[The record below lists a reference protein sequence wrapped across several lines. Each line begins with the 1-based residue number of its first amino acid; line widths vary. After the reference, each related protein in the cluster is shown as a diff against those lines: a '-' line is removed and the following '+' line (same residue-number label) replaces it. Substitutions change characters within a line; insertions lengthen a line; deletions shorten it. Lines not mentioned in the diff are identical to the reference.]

1 MMAVEVTTHPTF
13 SPGKPRP
20 LFTHDY
26 DKPGGVLMWPAYDVT
41 ADGQRFVLV
50 KTVEDRSRS
59 DATINVV
66 VNWTEELQRRVPAR
80 TK

>member
-1 MMAVEVTTHPTF
+1 
-13 SPGKPRP
+13 
-20 LFTHDY
+20 
-26 DKPGGVLMWPAYDVT
+26 MWPAYDVT